1 MMVDIVH
8 SAMRILAGFVKQL
21 SGRTLGNGALEA
33 FGRVDEL
40 VGRAELVAVRV
51 RSRSSRVHH

>member
-1 MMVDIVH
+1 MVEIVH

-33 FGRVDEL
+33 FGLVDEL
-40 VGRAELVAVRV
+40 GRADLVAVRI
-51 RSRSSRVHH
+51 RCRRDQIHR